1 MKSVLRYLPLAALLV
16 SLSAFPAD
24 KKKPSTDPARLIDSG
39 TFGIFVGGKRVASE
53 KFEITQESDG
63 SVTRSDLK
71 VDDGGN
77 KAEQK
82 SELQLS
88 PNGDI
93 RHYAWNEVSPGK
105 ATATVDPD
113 NQFLIERLLPS
124 PADKPIERPYILSP
138 STAILDDYFF
148 SQRELLAW
156 RYLGTSCKPDASG
169 QSECKLGKTEFG
181 ALIPRQRTSVLVS
194 MQYAGKEKISLHG
207 KEVELDRFNLQGEG
221 IDWALWLDSSH
232 MLQRIVIPADG
243 TEVVRD

>member
-1 MKSVLRYLPLAALLV
+1 MKSVLRYLPLAVLLL
-16 SLSAFPAD
+16 SLSAFPAN
-24 KKKPSTDPARLIDSG
+24 KKKPTTESARLIDSG
-39 TFGIFVGGKRVASE
+39 SFGIFVAGRRVATE
-53 KFEITQESDG
+53 KFQITQEEDG
-63 SVTRSDLK
+63 SITRSDLK
-71 VDDGGN
+71 VDDGSN

-88 PNGDI
+88 PTGDI

-113 NQFLIERLLPS
+113 NQFLIERMVPS
-124 PADKPIERPYILSP
+124 PTDKPIERPYILSP

-156 RYLGTSCKPDASG
+156 RYLGSSCRPDSKG
-169 QSECKLGKTEFG
+169 QVQCKLDKTEFG

-194 MQYAGKEKISLHG
+194 VQYAGKEKINLHG
-207 KEVELDRFNLQGEG
+207 KEVDLDRFNLQGEG
-221 IDWALWLDSSH
+221 IDWAMWLDSSH
-232 MLQRIVIPADG
+232 MLQRIVIAGDG